1 MTSAPLPSSR
11 TKLAFILFILM
22 LFCLPSLH
30 AQKTLSTVQKTIS
43 VDEIKTGMKGY
54 ALTVFSGIH
63 PEEMGVEVLGVLH
76 NTNGPKG
83 DLILVKLTGEHAQY
97 TGVVAGMSG
106 SPVYFD
112 GRLAGA
118 LSFRIGVFSKEPIAG
133 VTPIADMLEINEIDR
148 TPLQPSSFTLGKQT
162 IENTRVSNGSGS
174 NSAENVFSS
183 EISKSITPIAAPLAF
198 NGFTD
203 NAVARFA
210 PYFAAAGV
218 QPVMGI
224 GSTSHDP
231 QPEPLEPGA
240 AVSALL
246 VTGDMSIAATCTV
259 TYMDADRLLAC
270 GHPLLQ
276 FGAVEMPMAK
286 AQVLATL
293 PSPLNAFK
301 IVNTTEPAGAFLQD
315 RMKGIMGRFD
325 TKARMIPLTLS
336 LNSISAA
343 GAKKERKIFHVE
355 VLNNANLTP
364 TAIMSVVY
372 SALDGVNEYGEES
385 TFLLNG
391 KIAVTGY
398 PDVEMHNLYAP
409 TGGLP
414 TAFQLAIS
422 VGDRFSRI
430 YDNAAEQPKITG
442 IELNLDMMQDRRTA
456 RLESARASATD
467 VKPGDDITIEAVLK
481 PYRGERITVSIPVK
495 VPASAPKG
503 TMRILVSDAD
513 TIDRTRRSVAT
524 QQKRTELGSTIAAIN
539 KEHKNDRL
547 YVSVMESTTQALIE
561 DKVMPNVPLSV
572 LNVMDGMRTTQDMTT
587 QGESVA
593 GEYSIKLDHV
603 ITGAQVVTI
612 QVK

>member
-1 MTSAPLPSSR
+1 MPSAPWNSSR
-11 TKLAFILFILM
+11 IKLALILLLGVSFYMPALV
-22 LFCLPSLH
+22 
-30 AQKTLSTVQKTIS
+30 AQKSSATVQKTIS
-43 VDEIKTGMKGY
+43 IDEIKAGMKGY

-76 NTNGPKG
+76 NSNGPKG
-83 DLILVKLTGEHAQY
+83 DLILVKLTGEHALY

-106 SPVYFD
+106 SPVYFN

-118 LSFRIGVFSKEPIAG
+118 LSYRIGVFSKEPIAG

-148 TPLQPSSFTLGKQT
+148 TPTPSTSFSPGKQT
-162 IENTRVSNGSGS
+162 IENTRVSSGGVS
-174 NSAENVFSS
+174 TQENIFNS
-183 EISKSITPIAAPLAF
+183 EIAKSVTPIAAPLAF

-203 NAVARFA
+203 NAVQRFA
-210 PYFAAAGV
+210 AYFAAAGV

-224 GSTSHDP
+224 GSTSHEP
-231 QPEPLEPGA
+231 QPEPLEPGG

-336 LNSISAA
+336 LNNVSET
-343 GAKKERKIFHVE
+343 GAKKARKTFHVE

-364 TAIMSVVY
+364 TAIMSVVF

-391 KIAVTGY
+391 KIAVTGF

-409 TGGLP
+409 TGTLP

-442 IELNLDMMQDRRTA
+442 IELNLDMMHERRIA
-456 RLESARASATD
+456 RLESAHASTNE
-467 VKPGDDITIEAVLK
+467 VRPGDEITIEAVLK
-481 PYRGERITVSIPVK
+481 PYRGERISVSIPVK

-513 TIDRTRRSVAT
+513 TIDRTRRSIAT
-524 QQKRTELGSTIAAIN
+524 QQKRTDLGPTIAAIN

-547 YVSVMESTTQALIE
+547 YVSVMESTPQALIE
-561 DKVMPNVPLSV
+561 DKVMPNIPLSV
-572 LNVMDGMRTTQDMTT
+572 LNVMEGMRATQDMTT

-593 GEYSIKLDHV
+593 GEYSVKLDRV
-603 ITGAQVVTI
+603 ITGAQIVTV